1 MQTVTAAM
9 LAGLGDS
16 LPVSAFPPD
25 GTWPVGTTR
34 WEKRNIAKEVPI
46 WQADLC
52 TQCNY
57 CVAACPT
64 PPSAPRWWIRN
75 RWRVPPPP
83 WMHWM

>member
-1 MQTVTAAM
+1 RQAPTRVQLGELDPASRPRPPVVSAKAPDFVQTVTAAM

-52 TQCNY
+52 T
-57 CVAACPT
+57 
-64 PPSAPRWWIRN
+64 
-75 RWRVPPPP
+75 
-83 WMHWM
+83 